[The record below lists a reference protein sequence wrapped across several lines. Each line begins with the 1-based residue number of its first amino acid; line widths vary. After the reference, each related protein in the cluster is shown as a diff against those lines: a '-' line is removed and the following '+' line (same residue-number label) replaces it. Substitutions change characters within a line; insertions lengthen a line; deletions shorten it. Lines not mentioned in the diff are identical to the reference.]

1 MPIPACSTRTTR
13 SGRGEER
20 LWGNPDRKAATE
32 VAAKLAPILEQ
43 TKGQVLEKLLRKKT
57 FVYLERHLPPMKVAA
72 IRALDLD
79 GIEFQPESQRF
90 YPRGSLA
97 AQIIGFTN
105 IDGIGQL
112 GIEQTY
118 RSAAGGPEG

>member
-1 MPIPACSTRTTR
+1 
-13 SGRGEER
+13 
-20 LWGNPDRKAATE
+20 
-32 VAAKLAPILEQ
+32 
-43 TKGQVLEKLLRKKT
+43 VLEKLLRKKT
-57 FVYLERHLPPMKVAA
+57 FVYLERHLPPMKVAT

-97 AQIIGFTN
+97 AQILGFTN
-105 IDGIGQL
+105 IDGLGQL

-118 RSAAGGPEG
+118 DHQLAGQKGELIAPGTPTAS